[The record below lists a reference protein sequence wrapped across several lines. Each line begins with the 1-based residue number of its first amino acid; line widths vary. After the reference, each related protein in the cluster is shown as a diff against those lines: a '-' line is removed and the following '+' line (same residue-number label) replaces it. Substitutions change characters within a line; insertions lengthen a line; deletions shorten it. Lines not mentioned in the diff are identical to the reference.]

1 MTQQRPNMAARRK
14 ARRLAMQA
22 LYQWHL
28 SSSPVNQIEAEFI
41 TDHDM
46 AKVDQEYFSEVL
58 RGVPSTL
65 TELDSYIESV
75 TDRSVRE
82 MTPVELSILRMGA
95 YELVHRIDVPFKV
108 IINEGVE
115 LSKLFG
121 ASEGHR
127 YVNGVLDKLS
137 QRLRA
142 TEVTASRAPRE

>member
-1 MTQQRPNMAARRK
+1 MTQRPNMAARRK

-137 QRLRA
+137 QRLRS
-142 TEVTASRAPRE
+142 TEVSASRAPRD

>member
-1 MTQQRPNMAARRK
+1 MTQRPNMAARRK

-28 SSSPVNQIEAEFI
+28 SSSPVNQIEAEF
-41 TDHDM
+41 TADHDM

-65 TELDSYIESV
+65 SELDGYIESV

-127 YVNGVLDKLS
+127 YVNGVLDKLA

-142 TEVTASRAPRE
+142 TEVTASRAPRD

>member
-1 MTQQRPNMAARRK
+1 MTERPNMAARRK

-65 TELDSYIESV
+65 TELDGYIESV

-142 TEVTASRAPRE
+142 TEVTASRAPRD

>member
-1 MTQQRPNMAARRK
+1 MTQRPNMAARRK

-65 TELDSYIESV
+65 TELDGYIESV

-142 TEVTASRAPRE
+142 TEVTAARAPRD

>member
-1 MTQQRPNMAARRK
+1 MTQRPNMAARRK

-41 TDHDM
+41 ADHDM

-58 RGVPSTL
+58 RGVPLTL
-65 TELDSYIESV
+65 SELDGYIESV

-95 YELVHRIDVPFKV
+95 YELVHRVDVPFKV

>member
-1 MTQQRPNMAARRK
+1 MPKAIAFSLPRAGDINAGLLVALVGIPQCLAYAMLSGLPPMYGLVTAALPGMV
-14 ARRLAMQA
+14 AA
-22 LYQWHL
+22 LFGRSAH
-28 SSSPVNQIEAEFI
+28 
-41 TDHDM
+41 
-46 AKVDQEYFSEVL
+46 
-58 RGVPSTL
+58 
-65 TELDSYIESV
+65 V
-75 TDRSVRE
+75 TVGPTNTTGLIDRSVRE

>member
-41 TDHDM
+41 ADHDM

-65 TELDSYIESV
+65 SELDSYIESV

-95 YELVHRIDVPFKV
+95 YELVHRVDVPFKV

-142 TEVTASRAPRE
+142 TEVTASRAPRD

>member
-41 TDHDM
+41 ADHDM

-65 TELDSYIESV
+65 SELDSYIESV

-142 TEVTASRAPRE
+142 TEVTASRAPRD

>member
-1 MTQQRPNMAARRK
+1 MTQRPNMAARRK

-28 SSSPVNQIEAEFI
+28 ASSPVNQIEAEFI
-41 TDHDM
+41 ADHDM

-65 TELDSYIESV
+65 SELDGYIESV
-75 TDRSVRE
+75 TDRAVRE
-82 MTPVELSILRMGA
+82 MTPVELSILRMGP

>member
-65 TELDSYIESV
+65 TELDGYIESV

-142 TEVTASRAPRE
+142 TEVTASRAPRG

>member
-1 MTQQRPNMAARRK
+1 MTQRPNMAARRK

-28 SSSPVNQIEAEFI
+28 ASSPVNQIEAEFI
-41 TDHDM
+41 ADHDM

-65 TELDSYIESV
+65 SELDGYIESV
-75 TDRSVRE
+75 TDRAVRE

>member
-41 TDHDM
+41 ADHDM

-65 TELDSYIESV
+65 SELDSYIESV